1 MFRKEGES
9 RKSRDQKF
17 REFFE
22 VLQLEY
28 IVAELRYRI
37 YLDEEKK
44 QKSLDIMEMKKKKIL
59 DIAVRNSMKT
69 IFEDCKIGCTSYYDE
84 RLRKEL
90 YARIYPEIGLPN
102 FIYRDDTHRR
112 QIEFL
117 DKKFYFS
124 HGTVFNTPDG
134 QGQVKWTDFINNTV
148 KVEVNGSINIYPVDK
163 IVRVFVG
170 EKI

>member
-1 MFRKEGES
+1 MFKKEGES

-22 VLQLEY
+22 ILQLEY

-59 DIAVRNSMKT
+59 DMAVRNSLKT
-69 IFEDCKIGCTSYYDE
+69 IFEDCRIGCTSYFDPE
-84 RLRKEL
+84 LKKNL
-90 YARIYPEIGLPN
+90 YARIYPEIGFPN
-102 FIYRDDTHRR
+102 FIYRDDMHRK

-117 DKKFYFS
+117 DKKFYFA
-124 HGTVFNTPDG
+124 HGTVLSTPDG
-134 QGQVKWTDFINNTV
+134 EGCVKWLDIPTDTV
-148 KVEVNGSINIYPVDK
+148 KVEVNGNINIYPISKV
-163 IVRVFVG
+163 VRAF
-170 EKI
+170 

>member
-1 MFRKEGES
+1 MFKKEGES

-22 VLQLEY
+22 ILQLEY

-59 DIAVRNSMKT
+59 DMAVRNSLKT
-69 IFEDCKIGCTSYYDE
+69 IFEDCRIGCTSYFDPE
-84 RLRKEL
+84 LKKSL
-90 YARIYPEIGLPN
+90 YARIYPEIGFPN
-102 FIYRDDTHRR
+102 FIYRDDMHRK

-117 DKKFYFS
+117 DKKFYFA
-124 HGTVFNTPDG
+124 HGTVLNTPDG
-134 QGQVKWTDFINNTV
+134 EGCVKWLDIPTDTV
-148 KVEVNGSINIYPVDK
+148 KVEVNGSINIYPISKV
-163 IVRVFVG
+163 VRVFVG
-170 EKI
+170 